1 MMKKWAL
8 PITIVCIISG
18 LLLSLQLKAQSRIV
32 SNPISERN
40 QALIEIINKLE
51 NETDLI
57 QSQISKIREEIETI
71 EERKSYGQEDISQLQ
86 NKVHKARKEAG
97 LIPLEGPGVVII
109 LDDNKAGLQAAQND
123 DPNRYIIHYEN
134 ILNIISELKLA
145 KAEAISING
154 QRIVTSSEIR
164 CVGNV
169 ILVNTTR
176 LAPPFEIKAIGNPS
190 FLEDIL
196 LSGEFELLKNLGFPV
211 SYTKHTSEDPIEI
224 PAYAGSFQFKYI
236 KSD

>member
-1 MMKKWAL
+1 MRKWAI

-57 QSQISKIREEIETI
+57 QSQIAEIREEIEAI
-71 EERKSYGQEDISQLQ
+71 EDRKSNERGGISQLQ
-86 NKVHKARKEAG
+86 NKVHQARKKAG
-97 LIPLEGPGVVII
+97 LIPLEGTGVVVT
-109 LDDNKAGLQAAQND
+109 LDDNKAGLQSAQND

-134 ILNIISELKLA
+134 ILNVISELKLA
-145 KAEAISING
+145 KAEAISVNG
-154 QRIVTSSEIR
+154 QRIVASSEIR

-169 ILVNTTR
+169 ILINTTR
-176 LAPPFEIKAIGNPS
+176 LAPPFEIRAIGNPS

-196 LSGEFELLKNLGFPV
+196 LSGEFDLLKSLGFPV
-211 SYTKHTSEDPIEI
+211 TYTKHTSEDPIEI
-224 PAYAGSFQFKYI
+224 PAYGSSFQFKYI
-236 KSD
+236 KSE